1 MSGWTHEAMPPEGL
15 VYEGVAPASRTDG
28 AAGADDGGEAVWRT
42 ERYFGETGAQSSVV
56 PALDAAL
63 GIGMSEDELLPY
75 LLAMRE
81 YMPPEHAAFIDALE
95 RGPRLREAV
104 RRANDDALTAAY
116 DRCVS
121 ALVAFR
127 KLHFELAFTYVR
139 QWDSRKDDEIQGT
152 GGTPARPLCRTCAS
166 TGAPPMRR
174 SSTLGHAAAR
184 MRGRRPPREGRCA
197 RAGASAPCSRR
208 RLLTPQ
214 PARPVED
221 GAFI

>member
-104 RRANDDALTAAY
+104 RRTNDDVLTAAY

-121 ALVAFR
+121 AAGRLQDE
-127 KLHFELAFTYVR
+127 LHFELAFTYVR

-152 GGTPARPLCRTCAS
+152 GGTPFMPYLRKHRRTTHEALIDARTRG
-166 TGAPPMRR
+166 GADE
-174 SSTLGHAAAR
+174 GAAA
-184 MRGRRPPREGRCA
+184 A
-197 RAGASAPCSRR
+197 A
-208 RLLTPQ
+208 
-214 PARPVED
+214 
-221 GAFI
+221 

>member
-1 MSGWTHEAMPPEGL
+1 MLHA
-15 VYEGVAPASRTDG
+15 
-28 AAGADDGGEAVWRT
+28 WRR
-42 ERYFGETGAQSSVV
+42 ELY
-56 PALDAAL
+56 
-63 GIGMSEDELLPY
+63 ELLPY

-152 GGTPARPLCRTCAS
+152 GGTPFMPYLRKHRRTTHEALIDARTRG
-166 TGAPPMRR
+166 GADE
-174 SSTLGHAAAR
+174 AAA
-184 MRGRRPPREGRCA
+184 A
-197 RAGASAPCSRR
+197 AA
-208 RLLTPQ
+208 
-214 PARPVED
+214 
-221 GAFI
+221 